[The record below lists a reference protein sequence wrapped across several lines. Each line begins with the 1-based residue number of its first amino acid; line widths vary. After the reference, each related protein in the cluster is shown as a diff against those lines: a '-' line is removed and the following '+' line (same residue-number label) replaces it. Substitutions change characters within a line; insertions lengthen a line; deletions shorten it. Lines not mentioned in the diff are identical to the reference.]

1 MPKQKITKEMIVE
14 AAFEI
19 ARNGGMEQV
28 MVKNIADKLHC
39 SVQPIY
45 SYCKNMEGLRN
56 DVIERVKQFVN
67 DYAIEHIDK
76 NNLFRSTGSMYVQLA
91 KEEPNIFKMYIL
103 HERIGIAS
111 LSDLY
116 ASETNPNVADFI
128 AEKLN
133 ISVENAR
140 QLHLNML
147 IYTVGIG
154 TIYSI
159 SIPGIST
166 DEILE
171 QQGFAYQA
179 FLKHI
184 LEGDD

>member
-91 KEEPNIFKMYIL
+91 KEEPNIFKMYISIGL
-103 HERIGIAS
+103 VAITTNGRIILVSTICCAS
-111 LSDLY
+111 FDVYIITL
-116 ASETNPNVADFI
+116 
-128 AEKLN
+128 
-133 ISVENAR
+133 
-140 QLHLNML
+140 
-147 IYTVGIG
+147 
-154 TIYSI
+154 
-159 SIPGIST
+159 
-166 DEILE
+166 
-171 QQGFAYQA
+171 
-179 FLKHI
+179 
-184 LEGDD
+184 